1 MLRIPL
7 ILIVALLASVAAS
20 AGALDVCVGDCDGNG
35 AVGIDELLTG
45 VNIALGTVVATRCP
59 SFDVD
64 ADGDVA
70 INEILGGVRS
80 ALDGCVVPE
89 PTPTETPEE
98 STPTVTP
105 EDFVAAP
112 SDFECLTR
120 QERVRH
126 FRIANPLGHL
136 DAALAVARG
145 EAPPPYP
152 VGTILQLVPVEA
164 MVKRAPGF
172 FPEAHDWEFFVLGV
186 STAGTEIRQRGRGEV
201 VNIGS
206 PCFACHGAAPQTDF
220 VCENTNGCVPLDLS
234 EALIT
239 FLQSADPR
247 CAPSP

>member
-1 MLRIPL
+1 VLRIPP
-7 ILIVALLASVAAS
+7 ILIVALIASLATS
-20 AGALDVCVGDCDGNG
+20 AGALDVCVGDCDANG

-45 VNIALGTVVATRCP
+45 VNIALGAVPATRCS

-64 ADGDVA
+64 ADGDVV
-70 INEILGGVRS
+70 INELLGGVRN
-80 ALDGCVVPE
+80 ALDGCGDPG
-89 PTPTETPEE
+89 PTPTA
-98 STPTVTP
+98 TP

-112 SDFECLTR
+112 SDFGCLTR
-120 QERVRH
+120 WERVRH
-126 FRIANPLGHL
+126 FRVANPLGHL

-186 STAGTEIRQRGRGEV
+186 STAGTEIKQRGRGEV

-206 PCFACHGAAPQTDF
+206 SCFACHGAAPQTDF
-220 VCENTNGCVPLDLS
+220 VCETANGCAPIDLG

-239 FLQSADPR
+239 FLQNADPR